1 MFDEADFIPISALQ
15 HYVFCKRRAALVHI
29 EQIWQDNLATTEGNA
44 MHERVHD
51 EMFESRGDVRF
62 RTAMTLCSKSLG
74 ITGIADVVEFKRVD
88 VGGIYLKGIPGAWQV
103 FPIEYKRGTLHNEKA
118 YETQL
123 CAQALCLEEM
133 LGTTIELGAIY
144 WGESR
149 RRQEI
154 EFRQELRE
162 YTLNVV
168 EELRGFLVA
177 GITPAPR
184 YEKKCRGCSLF
195 DLCMPKEFEKK
206 ACTSQYWKDFFTN
219 IEDGASL

>member
-62 RTAMTLCSKSLG
+62 RTTMTLCSKSLG

-88 VGGIYLKGIPGAWQV
+88 VSGIDIKGIPGVWQV

-133 LGTTIELGAIY
+133 LSTSVASGAIY
-144 WGESR
+144 WGETH

-154 EFRQELRE
+154 EFSQTLRE
-162 YTLNVV
+162 HTVNTV
-168 EELRGFLVA
+168 EEVREFLLQ
-177 GITPAPR
+177 GKTPLPR
-184 YEKKCRGCSLF
+184 YDKKCKGCSLF
-195 DLCMPKEFEKK
+195 DLCMPKELDKRSDVSK
-206 ACTSQYWKDFFTN
+206 YWFDFFDD
-219 IEDGASL
+219 DGESS